1 MSQHLTNTE
10 QQNSSYL
17 IIIPSSEKDW
27 DECKPNDACAVHG
40 EADVLGL
47 VEVLRDLSG
56 LEGVPGAE
64 EDEDHVV
71 DEGEDQRDG
80 GDAAGLH
87 GNHHAGEDYLV
98 KEHLSIYI
106 FVLRFLYSR
115 F

>member
-87 GNHHAGEDYLV
+87 GNHHAGEDYLG
-98 KEHLSIYI
+98 KEHLSLYI